1 MLTGRYEIRGK
12 LGQGG
17 LGAIYLAYDQM
28 LHREVALKRI
38 ISSDAHS
45 SNPETSNQ
53 LAKEAGALSAL
64 QHPHIVTIFDVGV
77 DQEGPFVVMELLQG
91 KTVDDVVESAI
102 FTWEDFREFALQTQ
116 EALIAAQDLNMVH
129 RDLKPTNIMLTWL
142 PSGKFQVKIVD
153 FGLAKYTPKPSLQT
167 TDQTNAVFGSI
178 FFMAPEQFER
188 VELDA
193 RTDMYSIGCVYYYA
207 LTGLHPFGGDTG
219 PQVMASHLH
228 HQVYPLHEIRPDL
241 PRWVSDWIMWH
252 INRLPEHRPAQ
263 ARHALE
269 VFLQNAQRNDAE
281 QASSSHTPAAPS
293 IRPPAPLTSLLKTS
307 PQRILPPERGGRSNI
322 HTGPLIAPESAL
334 PTQES
339 AEASSALDS
348 SHFANESPANTMSD
362 PQNPPARPRLII
374 PGAPAQA
381 TPSATPATP
390 AAPAANR
397 PRLLVPGATP
407 PPTPENEPAAVAVP
421 EPTPVA
427 VAIAPEPAPVAI
439 ATPVQPEP
447 EPTPVAESPAWEPE
461 PQAEAPAPAA
471 VPVAATPAR
480 PRLLIPGV
488 TPAAPVA
495 APVAAVSE
503 PVVAPVVP
511 IAVPVAIDET
521 PPIAVAEPPAEVL
534 VAPATPVV
542 TPIVSPVAVAVA
554 EPAVVPASPIPQP
567 AIFPTAPPV
576 APIPAAEPTGPA
588 AMPEGFRPV
597 IEEPTAAP
605 VAAIPAVPVAPPVVV
620 AAVPAVTPFVSP
632 PPPAPVVAPPVVVAP
647 VAAPPVVVAPAP
659 PPPPV
664 VAKPALQAGPA
675 IVAPARPVATSV
687 ARPTTALNPSPA
699 AAPTSAADSSAAAAA
714 IPRPAVAKKKP
725 MSNSAK
731 AVLATVLGLLV
742 IIIAA
747 VLISTNAKSKIN
759 KRYNALVELA
769 ALSNTKELPVTSKDL
784 EILMNSAT
792 SLAASSSR
800 ETVYKALYIAES
812 ADGSNLDAT
821 LVNYT
826 LQTPMNEDIRVNL
839 LSRVIAGRIK
849 RGHAD
854 ESTAAALI
862 AFIKSNPKPASA
874 AAAVGALREM
884 ATDTHFPDLLQLLQ
898 FAGDANIRKACEE
911 VVVQIV
917 KKSTG
922 RASLAESTEP
932 AFATASS
939 PEVKQALLRVL
950 GATGTPKAKEII
962 LAQLQGNDK
971 ALQIAAADASKH
983 WPDDS
988 LLEDIISALSTTEDP
1003 ALRRRMFHS
1012 SREFLVNE
1020 SKRSDE
1026 RNQALWQSL
1035 ANAAKGEEEQ
1045 VAVISSLVMNSNT
1058 NKTSWAPEIIRKYEQ
1073 SSQIDRVIDMA
1084 GKALNRLQEKNQ
1096 K

>member
-1 MLTGRYEIRGK
+1 MMNDRYEIRDK

-17 LGAIYLAYDQM
+17 LGAIYLAYDRI
-28 LHREVALKRI
+28 LHREVAIKRI
-38 ISSDAHS
+38 IPNDPQGA
-45 SNPETSNQ
+45 NPETSNQ

-167 TDQTNAVFGSI
+167 TDQTDSIFGSI

-193 RTDMYSIGCVYYYA
+193 RTDMYALGCVYYYA
-207 LTGLHPFGGDTG
+207 LTGLYPFGGDTG

-269 VFLQNAQRNDAE
+269 VFLQNVQHTDANPL
-281 QASSSHTPAAPS
+281 QSIHSPAAPS
-293 IRPPAPLTSLLKTS
+293 DRPPAPLTSLLKTS

-322 HTGPLIAPESAL
+322 PTGPLIASESTTSPQENADAL
-334 PTQES
+334 
-339 AEASSALDS
+339 SALDS
-348 SHFANESPANTMSD
+348 PHSTDDSVANTMSD
-362 PQNPPARPRLII
+362 PQNPPARPRLIV
-374 PGAPAQA
+374 PGAPAQT
-381 TPSATPATP
+381 TPLAS
-390 AAPAANR
+390 PAANR
-397 PRLLVPGATP
+397 PRLVVPGATP
-407 PPTPENEPAAVAVP
+407 APTPEKIPIAIALTPKQAPAAVALD
-421 EPTPVA
+421 ETPQ
-427 VAIAPEPAPVAI
+427 I
-439 ATPVQPEP
+439 
-447 EPTPVAESPAWEPE
+447 PVAEI
-461 PQAEAPAPAA
+461 
-471 VPVAATPAR
+471 PVAH
-480 PRLLIPGV
+480 
-488 TPAAPVA
+488 
-495 APVAAVSE
+495 
-503 PVVAPVVP
+503 
-511 IAVPVAIDET
+511 AI
-521 PPIAVAEPPAEVL
+521 
-534 VAPATPVV
+534 
-542 TPIVSPVAVAVA
+542 S
-554 EPAVVPASPIPQP
+554 QP
-567 AIFPTAPPV
+567 AIFPV
-576 APIPAAEPTGPA
+576 APIPSAST

-597 IEEPTAAP
+597 VEETVAASAAEPTAQ
-605 VAAIPAVPVAPPVVV
+605 
-620 AAVPAVTPFVSP
+620 PF
-632 PPPAPVVAPPVVVAP
+632 
-647 VAAPPVVVAPAP
+647 AAPPVVVS
-659 PPPPV
+659 PPPV
-664 VAKPALQAGPA
+664 VATPTVKATPT
-675 IVAPARPVATSV
+675 IIAPARHVASPV
-687 ARPTTALNPSPA
+687 ARPAPSLNSTTTI
-699 AAPTSAADSSAAAAA
+699 AAPTSVPVSSAAVAA
-714 IPRPAVAKKKP
+714 IPRPAVAKKKR

-742 IIIAA
+742 IVIAA

-917 KKSTG
+917 KKSSN
-922 RASLAESTEP
+922 RSTLEQNVEP

-988 LLEDIISALSTTEDP
+988 LLEDIISALSTTEDL
-1003 ALRRRMFHS
+1003 ALRRRLFHA
-1012 SREFLVNE
+1012 SREFLVSE

-1073 SSQIDRVIDMA
+1073 SSQIDRVVDMA

-1096 K
+1096 Q

>member
-269 VFLQNAQRNDAE
+269 VFLQNAQRSDAE
-281 QASSSHTPAAPS
+281 QPSSIHSPAAPA

-322 HTGPLIAPESAL
+322 HTGPLITPESTL
-334 PTQES
+334 PLQENTD
-339 AEASSALDS
+339 ASSALDS
-348 SHFANESPANTMSD
+348 SHSANESPANTMSD

-381 TPSATPATP
+381 TPSVAPGTP
-390 AAPAANR
+390 AAPATNR

-407 PPTPENEPAAVAVP
+407 PPTPENEPIAAALP

-427 VAIAPEPAPVAI
+427 VAVAVAPEPAPI
-439 ATPVQPEP
+439 AMAAPVLPEP
-447 EPTPVAESPAWEPE
+447 EPTPVAESPVLEAEPLA
-461 PQAEAPAPAA
+461 QAPAA
-471 VPVAATPAR
+471 AVSVAPTTPAR
-480 PRLLIPGV
+480 PRLLIPGAA
-488 TPAAPVA
+488 PAAPVA
-495 APVAAVSE
+495 AASEPVAAT
-503 PVVAPVVP
+503 VAP
-511 IAVPVAIDET
+511 IAVPVAIPEM
-521 PPIAVAEPPAEVL
+521 PPIAVAE
-534 VAPATPVV
+534 
-542 TPIVSPVAVAVA
+542 IPVAAPVA
-554 EPAVVPASPIPQP
+554 EPTIVPASPIPQP
-567 AIFPTAPPV
+567 AIFPTAPLV
-576 APIPAAEPTGPA
+576 VPIPATEPAAAA

-597 IEEPTAAP
+597 IEEPTASP
-605 VAAIPAVPVAPPVVV
+605 VAAIPTVAVAPPVVV
-620 AAVPAVTPFVSP
+620 PVVPAVAPIISP
-632 PPPAPVVAPPVVVAP
+632 PPPAPVVAAPVVA
-647 VAAPPVVVAPAP
+647 APAP

-675 IVAPARPVATSV
+675 LIAPARPVATSV
-687 ARPTTALNPSPA
+687 ASPTSALNLPTA
-699 AAPTSAADSSAAAAA
+699 AAPTSGPDSTAAVAAV
-714 IPRPAVAKKKP
+714 PRPAVAKKKP

-812 ADGSNLDAT
+812 ADGSNIDAT

-854 ESTAAALI
+854 ESTAEALI
-862 AFIKSNPKPASA
+862 AFIKSNPKPTSA

-884 ATDTHFPDLLQLLQ
+884 ATDAHFPDLLQLLQ

-917 KKSTG
+917 KKSSN
-922 RASLAESTEP
+922 RSALEQSAEP

-962 LAQLQGNDK
+962 LAQLQGADK

-988 LLEDIISALSTTEDP
+988 LLEDIITALSTTEDP

-1026 RNQALWQSL
+1026 RNKALWESL